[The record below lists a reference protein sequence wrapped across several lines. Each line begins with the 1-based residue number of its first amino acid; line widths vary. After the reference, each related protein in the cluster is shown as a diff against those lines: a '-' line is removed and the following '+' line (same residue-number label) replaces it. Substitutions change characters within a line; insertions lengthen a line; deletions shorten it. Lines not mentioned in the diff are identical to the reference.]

1 MAQIIGDKLL
11 MFHAAVVDAN
21 SVANADDGTDLD
33 LAAFPATNVTAIAAE
48 NNGNGLV
55 YIYFKNGTKYEEGS
69 ITGDNGT
76 SVEMAEQAFVRLT
89 CTSGKEASV
98 IEDLWILL
106 NSVSASPVIKFD
118 VVNSVFPIE
127 NVSGVQIR
135 RHITTNTVASD
146 TP

>member
-55 YIYFKNGTKYEEGS
+55 YIYFKNGTKYEDGVAV
-69 ITGDNGT
+69 GGT
-76 SVEMAEQAFVRLT
+76 VIESMEQAFVRLT

-146 TP
+146 A